1 MEALQSTF
9 GDAFMSLPILI
20 IGLIFFLGMLTSNV
34 GLLYL
39 FLGHFLVVPSFSFL
53 ANEKTKPFPL
63 FPGKDKDE
71 KFDIFKFARWFI
83 SLFIFFT
90 VTTTSAKI
98 LSGTD
103 YSLLI
108 LFGLLGAIPQFFE
121 LPFFFANPI
130 AVIYPNSS
138 NPTPSSSCSI
148 LPGVDS
154 PYNSPSDWVS
164 HITFFFGFIMANA
177 TALYNEPVPKVS
189 STSDA
194 SADKERQAK
203 IQVRVANRKYISLTI
218 ALFSLV
224 ILFAL
229 LFFRFYKTACEDKL
243 GIAWFPILVCYYLGF
258 AFFTLVKSCGVR
270 PADVL
275 GIVQGMISSELIDN
289 PIVCVGAT

>member
-53 ANEKTKPFPL
+53 ANERSHPL
-63 FPGKDKDE
+63 FGNDGKY
-71 KFDIFKFARWFI
+71 DIFKIVRWSI
-83 SLFIFFT
+83 SLIIFFI
-90 VTTTSAKI
+90 VTTSSTRI
-98 LSGTD
+98 LSGSD
-103 YSLLI
+103 NSYIMLL
-108 LFGLLGAIPQFFE
+108 GLLGVIPQFFK
-121 LPFFFANPI
+121 LPFFFANPL
-130 AVIYPNSS
+130 AVIFPTSS
-138 NPTPSSSCSI
+138 NPAPSSSCSI

-154 PYNSPSDWVS
+154 PYNSPSDWVN

-177 TALYNEPVPKVS
+177 TALYNEPTPKVS
-189 STSDA
+189 STSDP
-194 SADKERQAK
+194 SADKAREAK
-203 IQVRVANRKYISLTI
+203 IQVRVSNRKYISLTI
-218 ALFSLV
+218 ALFSVV

-243 GIAWFPILVCYYLGF
+243 GMAWFPILICYYLGF

-289 PIVCVGAT
+289 PIVCVGA